1 MQGCNPTV
9 SCENDETSGGVLTPL
24 TKNISGAS
32 NLAEILKPAFI
43 STTASNKCFYILST
57 ESSEVDRLK
66 EALNFNVY
74 DFDKYEV
81 IIV

>member
-32 NLAEILKPAFI
+32 NLAEILKTCVHFGDRL
-43 STTASNKCFYILST
+43 NKCFYILST
-57 ESSEVDRLK
+57 E
-66 EALNFNVY
+66 ALNFNVY
-74 DFDKYEV
+74 DLDKYEV
-81 IIV
+81 IIVKKAFC